1 MESVDVTLVTVVPP
15 LLTDSFAV
23 MEISFAIGFEC

>member
-1 MESVDVTLVTVVPP
+1 VDVKLVTAVPP

-23 MEISFAIGFEC
+23 MEISFAICFDC